1 MVRTLTI
8 EPQSLMVDLVIEEC
22 RKMTLQTLSASMSC
36 PHEEVGYLLLKKEL
50 TVVGVIMDVVL
61 IMAIMAKAI
70 IKAVEIFKLI

>member
-1 MVRTLTI
+1 
-8 EPQSLMVDLVIEEC
+8 
-22 RKMTLQTLSASMSC
+22 MSC

-70 IKAVEIFKLI
+70 IKAVEIFKLIWKALLFSSFTFLVSSKANIIKLLSM